1 MARRAIGR
9 VDEGDRY
16 NSPLV
21 TRNASAEMADL
32 FSPRRRALEWR
43 RVWVALAESQH
54 ELGLGVSTAAVR
66 ALKRGLTRIDL
77 AAAARHERHVR
88 HDLVAHLLAYADVAP
103 AARRVLHLGATSM
116 DVVDNADVVVMRCA
130 LERVRDWLVNV
141 VLGLGE
147 QARLWRDL
155 PCLGFTHFQPA
166 QVTTVGKRIS
176 LWAWDF
182 ARDLEEIETR
192 LERLRLRG
200 LRGATGT
207 QASFLE
213 LCDGSAA
220 KVARLE
226 RAFARRLGFEK
237 CEPVTGQTYSR
248 KVDGAV
254 ISALAGVAASVHK
267 MANDVR
273 LLANLREMEEPFE
286 RGQVGSSAMAYK
298 RNPMLS
304 ERATGLARFV
314 IALSQS
320 AWQTAAEQW
329 LERTLDDSSNKR
341 LVVPE
346 AFLAVDG
353 MMQIVLHIGRGLVV
367 YPRVIA
373 ARLAEEIPFM
383 ATERIL
389 LEAVKAGGDRQA
401 LHERIRRHSVA
412 AAREVKERGGAN
424 DLMERLRGDVA
435 FGRVRLER
443 AVRAEAFVGLAPRQV
458 DQFLRE
464 VVGPIRKRHR
474 GVRRMEAEIR
484 V

>member
-1 MARRAIGR
+1 MARRSSGLQGSEDTY
-9 VDEGDRY
+9 V
-16 NSPLV
+16 SPLV
-21 TRNASAEMADL
+21 TRNASAEMAEL
-32 FSPRRRALEWR
+32 FSPRRRAAEWR
-43 RVWVALAESQH
+43 RVWLALAEAQH
-54 ELGLGVSTAAVR
+54 ELGLGVSSAAVR
-66 ALKRGLTRIDL
+66 ALRRGMGRIDL
-77 AAAARHERHVR
+77 EAAGRHERRVR
-88 HDLVAHLLAYADVAP
+88 HDLVAHLLAFADVAP

-116 DVVDNADVVVMRCA
+116 DIVDNADVGIMRTA

-141 VLGLGE
+141 VLALAD
-147 QARLWRDL
+147 QARRWRAL
-155 PCLGFTHFQPA
+155 PCLGFTHYQPA

-182 ARDLEEIETR
+182 ARDLEEMETR
-192 LERLRLRG
+192 LSRLALRG

-213 LCDGSAA
+213 LCGGSAT

-226 RAFARRLGFEK
+226 RVFARRLGFER

-248 KVDGAV
+248 KVDGQVMAG
-254 ISALAGVAASVHK
+254 LAGVSASVHK
-267 MANDVR
+267 LANDMR

-314 IALSQS
+314 IAISQS

-341 LVVPE
+341 LIVPE

-353 MMQIVLHIGRGLVV
+353 MLQIVLHIARAMVV

-373 ARLAEEIPFM
+373 RRLADEIPFM
-383 ATERIL
+383 ATEQIL
-389 LEAVKAGGDRQA
+389 LEAVKGGGDRQA
-401 LHERIRRHSVA
+401 LHERIRQHSA
-412 AAREVKERGGAN
+412 AAAQEVKERGGAN
-424 DLMERLRGDVA
+424 DLLERLRGDA
-435 FGRVRLER
+435 SFASVRFER
-443 AVRAEAFVGLAPRQV
+443 ALRPEAFVGMAPRQV
-458 DQFLRE
+458 DRFVRD
-464 VVGPIRKRHR
+464 VVGGIRRRYR
-474 GVRRMEAEIR
+474 GVPRMAAEIR

>member
-1 MARRAIGR
+1 MARRMRERGSDGTSY
-9 VDEGDRY
+9 V
-16 NSPLV
+16 SPLV
-21 TRNASAEMADL
+21 TRNASVEMAEL
-32 FSPRRRALEWR
+32 FSPRRRTLEWR
-43 RVWVALAESQH
+43 RVWLALAEAQH
-54 ELGLGVSTAAVR
+54 ERGLGVSAAAVR
-66 ALKRGLTRIDL
+66 ALRRGIERIDL
-77 AAAARHERHVR
+77 AAAGRHERRVR
-88 HDLVAHLLAYADVAP
+88 HDVVAHLLAYADVAP

-116 DVVDNADVVVMRCA
+116 DVVDNADVVIMRGA
-130 LERVRDWLVNV
+130 LVRVRDWLVNV
-141 VLGLGE
+141 VIALGE
-147 QARLWRDL
+147 QARQWRTL
-155 PCLGFTHFQPA
+155 PCLGFTHYQPA

-182 ARDLEEIETR
+182 ARDLEEVETR
-192 LERLRLRG
+192 LARLALRG

-213 LCDGSAA
+213 LCRGNAA
-220 KVARLE
+220 KVGRLE
-226 RAFARRLGFEK
+226 RAFARRLGFEQ

-254 ISALAGVAASVHK
+254 IATLAGVAASVHK
-267 MANDVR
+267 MANDMR

-353 MMQIVLHIGRGLVV
+353 MLQIALHIARGLVV

-373 ARLAEEIPFM
+373 SRLKQEIPFM
-383 ATERIL
+383 ATEQIL
-389 LEAVKAGGDRQA
+389 LEGVKAGGDRQE

-412 AAREVKERGGAN
+412 AAREIKERGGAN
-424 DLMERLRGDVA
+424 DLMDRLGADSA
-435 FGRVRLER
+435 FGCVQLER
-443 AVRAEAFVGLAPRQV
+443 AVRPEAFVGLAPQQV
-458 DQFLRE
+458 DRFLRE
-464 VVGPIRKRHR
+464 VVGPIRKRYR
-474 GVRRMEAEIR
+474 GTPRMEAEIR